1 MKKNQD
7 NQSNKVYKSKKEKE
21 DKTQI
26 IRFGE
31 FFIITN

>member
-1 MKKNQD
+1 M
-7 NQSNKVYKSKKEKE
+7 VA

-31 FFIITN
+31 VFDTPDIYSYPESKKQMP